1 MKTIYMDHAATTAMS
16 KTALEEMLPYFA
28 EEYGNPSAVYSYGQ
42 TGKNAIE
49 KCRERIARC
58 IGAFKTEI
66 YFTSGGTESDN
77 WAIRSACRL
86 RKNKGKHIISTEI
99 EHNAVR
105 KTLEQLME
113 DGYEVTFLKPDQTG
127 QITAEQLEAAIRD
140 DTVLISIMMANNVV
154 GTILDIQSLEAVA
167 RKHRILFHTDA
178 VQAVGHIPIEVHK
191 LGVDFLSVSDR
202 GRTGKRR
209 AFRNRKCSRHCR
221 DDQGSR
227 GADRK
232 DAVQYGIS
240 VCTFQ
245 KNGRKSPEYPGRI
258 KDW

>member
-1 MKTIYMDHAATTAMS
+1 MD
-16 KTALEEMLPYFA
+16 
-28 EEYGNPSAVYSYGQ
+28 
-42 TGKNAIE
+42 
-49 KCRERIARC
+49 
-58 IGAFKTEI
+58 TEI
-66 YFTSGGTESDN
+66 
-77 WAIRSACRL
+77 
-86 RKNKGKHIISTEI
+86 
-99 EHNAVR
+99 
-105 KTLEQLME
+105 
-113 DGYEVTFLKPDQTG
+113 TFLKPDQTG

-191 LGVDFLSVSDR
+191 LGVDFLSVSAHKFNGPKGVGVLYCR
-202 GRTGKRR
+202 IPTRLPAYLTGGRTGKRR

>member
-49 KCRERIARC
+49 KCRERIAKC

-191 LGVDFLSVSDR
+191 LGVDF
-202 GRTGKRR
+202 
-209 AFRNRKCSRHCR
+209 C
-221 DDQGSR
+221 
-227 GADRK
+227 
-232 DAVQYGIS
+232 QYQHINLMDL
-240 VCTFQ
+240 
-245 KNGRKSPEYPGRI
+245 KE
-258 KDW
+258 